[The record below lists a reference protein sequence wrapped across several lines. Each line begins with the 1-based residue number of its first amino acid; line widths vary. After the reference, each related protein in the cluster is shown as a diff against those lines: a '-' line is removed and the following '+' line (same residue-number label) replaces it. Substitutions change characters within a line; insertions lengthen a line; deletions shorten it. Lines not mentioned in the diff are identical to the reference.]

1 VVALSLAG
9 AGSLARADGD
19 HGDHGDHHKV
29 SAWDQEWL
37 KMSIEGDRF
46 EIAGGKL
53 AQDKATTPEVK
64 ALGARLVKDH
74 SKSLKDAVE
83 LAKKLGVD
91 VPGEPSPTQQWELKT
106 VASFSGKDFDR
117 RYSDLEVQDHKE
129 DIEQTKDEIDMG
141 TNPDVRDEAKTDLP
155 MLQEHLKLSQD
166 ALEAAGGND
175 QS

>member
-1 VVALSLAG
+1 
-9 AGSLARADGD
+9 
-19 HGDHGDHHKV
+19 
-29 SAWDQEWL
+29 
-37 KMSIEGDRF
+37 
-46 EIAGGKL
+46 
-53 AQDKATTPEVK
+53 
-64 ALGARLVKDH
+64 
-74 SKSLKDAVE
+74 